1 VLSLFSLLRDVR
13 LRVVLFAETINAF
26 GSGLSIFALA
36 WFLAQSSSRFAGAVL
51 TGQGIG
57 MFIGTVVLGAFL
69 DRWDRRRTLSGA
81 NLVLA
86 ALVGLLAIALGS
98 EWPAAFVVILTTLI
112 GFGSSI
118 LGPALSASIP
128 TLGGGAQ
135 IQQLNALVNST
146 WQTAG
151 LVTPILAGV
160 LTSFWGAT
168 NVLFVDAASF
178 VVAAILYVRIR
189 FPDAQT
195 AESTSNSAVTIRSW
209 LSDVR
214 VGVGYFAKRRVLWGS
229 IMGVTSMNAG
239 FAAMFLV
246 FPRVVGRFVVNVDW
260 LDTFGSDAGAI
271 GFGFFETVTLSL
283 EIVASILLATKLVGR
298 TNRGAVRLTF
308 LGSAGPLVGMWI
320 LCTTTEFVV
329 AVFASA
335 LIGIAVANASTVWPA
350 LFARCVPEDLIGRV
364 TGARYSI
371 GSTGRIFATWAT
383 GLLLAAE
390 STTTTTTLVF
400 GVLIILT
407 IVGFGV
413 ASSAVDG
420 EDQQVLASVGS

>member
-1 VLSLFSLLRDVR
+1 
-13 LRVVLFAETINAF
+13 
-26 GSGLSIFALA
+26 
-36 WFLAQSSSRFAGAVL
+36 
-51 TGQGIG
+51 
-57 MFIGTVVLGAFL
+57 
-69 DRWDRRRTLSGA
+69 
-81 NLVLA
+81 
-86 ALVGLLAIALGS
+86 VGLLAIALGS

-271 GFGFFETVTLSL
+271 GFGFFETVTISL
-283 EIVASILLATKLVGR
+283 EIVASIL
-298 TNRGAVRLTF
+298 
-308 LGSAGPLVGMWI
+308 
-320 LCTTTEFVV
+320 
-329 AVFASA
+329 
-335 LIGIAVANASTVWPA
+335 
-350 LFARCVPEDLIGRV
+350 
-364 TGARYSI
+364 I